1 MKEVLDPKT
10 SLENTNPKKW
20 NREIRS
26 TRSENLFGELESEE
40 ESRAGGEK
48 NRERRSTSVG
58 KVNGRTRVLK
68 PWVPSGFF
76 STSAAITC
84 NSSLKILSSI
94 LELEF

>member
-20 NREIRS
+20 NRERRS

-48 NRERRSTSVG
+48 NRERRSPSVG
-58 KVNGRTRVLK
+58 KVNGGTRVLK
-68 PWVPSGFF
+68 P
-76 STSAAITC
+76 
-84 NSSLKILSSI
+84 
-94 LELEF
+94 

>member
-20 NREIRS
+20 NRGRS

-48 NRERRSTSVG
+48 NRERRSASVG
-58 KVNGRTRVLK
+58 KVNGGTRVLK
-68 PWVPSGFF
+68 P
-76 STSAAITC
+76 
-84 NSSLKILSSI
+84 
-94 LELEF
+94 